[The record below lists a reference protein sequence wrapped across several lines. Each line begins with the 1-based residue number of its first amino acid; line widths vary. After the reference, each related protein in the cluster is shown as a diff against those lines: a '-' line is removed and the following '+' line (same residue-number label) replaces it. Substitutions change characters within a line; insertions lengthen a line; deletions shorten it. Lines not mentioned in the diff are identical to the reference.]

1 MKKTNSTSVDDYIAA
16 FPAAT
21 QQLLKRM
28 RSIIRKTAPDAVESI
43 SYGMPAYKNNGK
55 PLVYYAGYEQHIG
68 FYATPTGHAAF
79 KKDLSRYKQGKGSV
93 QFPLEEKLPVE
104 LIERMVKFRLEETDT
119 KKTTSAKK
127 QKVKKAGTDEEAVT
141 SYMKQ
146 LKHELKDEVEV
157 LRQLIRKTSTT
168 LHERIKWNAPSYY
181 TTADIFTFNLSNP
194 SLIRLIF
201 HHPTIVKI
209 NSPLLEGNYKDRRII
224 IFKSAKEITAAKKEL
239 CRIIKLQ
246 LELV

>member
-1 MKKTNSTSVDDYIAA
+1 MEKSKITLVDDYIAA

-28 RSIIRKTAPDAVESI
+28 RNIIRKTAPDAAESI

-55 PLVYYAGYEQHIG
+55 PLVYFAGYEKHIG

-79 KKDLSRYKQGKGSV
+79 KKELSSYKQGKGSV
-93 QFPLEEKLPVE
+93 QFPLDDKLPVD
-104 LIERMVKFRLEETDT
+104 LIERIVKFRLEETDT

-127 QKVKKAGTDEEAVT
+127 QKVKKAGSDEEAVT

-146 LKHELKDEVEV
+146 LKHELKNEVEV

-168 LHERIKWNAPSYY
+168 LQERIKWNAPSYY
-181 TTADIFTFNLSNP
+181 TTADLFTFNLSNP

-239 CRIIKLQ
+239 SRIIKLQ
-246 LELV
+246 LELL

>member
-1 MKKTNSTSVDDYIAA
+1 MEKSKITLVDDYIAA

-28 RSIIRKTAPDAVESI
+28 RNIIRKTAPDAAESI

-55 PLVYYAGYEQHIG
+55 PLVYFAGYEKHIG

-79 KKDLSRYKQGKGSV
+79 KKELSRYKQGKGSV
-93 QFPLEEKLPVE
+93 QFPLDDKLPVD
-104 LIERMVKFRLEETDT
+104 LIERIIKFRLEETDT

-127 QKVKKAGTDEEAVT
+127 QKVKKAGSDEESVT

-146 LKHELKDEVEV
+146 LKHELKNEVEV

-168 LHERIKWNAPSYY
+168 LQERIKWNAPSYY
-181 TTADIFTFNLSNP
+181 TTADLFTFNLSNP

-239 CRIIKLQ
+239 SRIIKLQ
-246 LELV
+246 LELL